1 MVMTVLNDDDFN
13 DDYNDDGKD
22 DDYDQE
28 RVLWAD
34 GEGGET
40 PLQQHWPSGRFSP

>member
-1 MVMTVLNDDDFN
+1 MVMTVSIPT
-13 DDYNDDGKD
+13 NDDGDDVD
-22 DDYDQE
+22 DDYDDQE